1 MKKRKK
7 KKNGLSKYVDKYNKI
22 DTKGNIQNTLLKGL
36 IDIAGV
42 AAGTGLGALAGKNSK
57 FVGLATILGGHY
69 LGDKSNILRIIG
81 ASTMAYGIGK
91 AKEYNSNPEL
101 ATPKGRFSD
110 LKDDWFATLYIKMKD
125 EKSET
130 KTKES
135 EVTIEE
141 IVPEQKVETKE
152 NETPSIEKEDD
163 FSGLDLS
170 RWDTVEEQVKESEK
184 DFQYQEDSINNQ
196 ENDDSEED
204 EFDNPDF
211 SSM

>member
-7 KKNGLSKYVDKYNKI
+7 KKNGLGEYVDKYNKLE
-22 DTKGNIQNTLLKGL
+22 TKGNIQNTLLKGL
-36 IDIAGV
+36 IDVAGV
-42 AAGTGLGALAGKNSK
+42 AIGTGLGALAGKNSK
-57 FVGLATILGGHY
+57 FVGLATIIGGHY

-125 EKSET
+125 EKSES
-130 KTKES
+130 KTEES

-141 IVPEQKVETKE
+141 IIPEQKTETKDE
-152 NETPSIEKEDD
+152 DIRSIEKKDD
-163 FSGLDLS
+163 FSGIDLS
-170 RWDTVEEQVKESEK
+170 GWDTVEEQVKESEK
-184 DFQYQEDSINNQ
+184 DFQNQEDSINNQ

-204 EFDNPDF
+204 ELDNPDF
-211 SSM
+211 SLM